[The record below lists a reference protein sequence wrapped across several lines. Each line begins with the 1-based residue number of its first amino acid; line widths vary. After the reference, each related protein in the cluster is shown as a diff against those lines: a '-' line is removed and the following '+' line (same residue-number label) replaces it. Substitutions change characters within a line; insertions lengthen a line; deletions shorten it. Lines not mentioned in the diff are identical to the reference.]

1 MDERLIK
8 FEQMLTAVQDNYIRT
23 TEKMEQL
30 RQAGRE
36 KSATFRQL
44 MGDKLM
50 YQNIL
55 NLYKIYGLMDNDTGK
70 P

>member
-1 MDERLIK
+1 MAERIED
-8 FEQMLTAVQDNYIRT
+8 FERMLTAVQENYKTT

-30 RQAGRE
+30 RLAGRE

-55 NLYKIYGLMDNDTGK
+55 SLYKIYGLTDEQ
-70 P
+70 

>member
-1 MDERLIK
+1 MAERIEN
-8 FEQMLTAVQDNYIRT
+8 FERMLTAVQENYKTT

-55 NLYKIYGLMDNDTGK
+55 SLYKIYGLTDEQ
-70 P
+70 

>member
-1 MDERLIK
+1 MSLLAERIEN
-8 FEQMLTAVQDNYIRT
+8 FERMLTAVQENYKST

-55 NLYKIYGLMDNDTGK
+55 SLYKIYGLTDEQ
-70 P
+70 

>member
-1 MDERLIK
+1 MNERLEN
-8 FEQMLTAVQDNYIRT
+8 FERMLTAVTDSYNRT

-55 NLYKIYGLMDNDTGK
+55 NLYKIYGLLDDSGQTG
-70 P
+70 